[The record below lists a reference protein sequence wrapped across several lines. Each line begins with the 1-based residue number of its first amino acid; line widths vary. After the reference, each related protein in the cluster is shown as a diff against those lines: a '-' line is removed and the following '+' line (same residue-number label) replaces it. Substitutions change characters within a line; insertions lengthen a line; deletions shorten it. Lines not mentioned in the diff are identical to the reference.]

1 MRAALALASG
11 LDRLCRWS
19 ARLAAV
25 ALVLLVGVIVAD
37 IVVRRFLATPSFLIG
52 DLEWHLHGA
61 AAILGI
67 GYAYTRNAHV
77 RVEVLAGDWSRRSRL
92 WIELVGIILF
102 AIPFLLLLVWV
113 GYDFAERAYVRGEG
127 APGGQGIGQRWIVK
141 SLVPLSALLALAGA
155 VAVAL
160 RAVVALRRP
169 DLRQD
174 AFEEAGLWTR

>member
-1 MRAALALASG
+1 MTRLLAIATVLDRVCVWAGRVSAVAMLALM
-11 LDRLCRWS
+11 
-19 ARLAAV
+19 
-25 ALVLLVGVIVAD
+25 GVIIAD

-77 RVEVLAGDWSRRSRL
+77 RVEVLAANWPKRRRL
-92 WIELVGIILF
+92 MIELVGILLF
-102 AIPFLLLLVWV
+102 ALPFLLLLAWS
-113 GYDFAERAYVRGEG
+113 GYDFAERAFLRGEG

-141 SLVPLSALLALAGA
+141 SLVPVSALLALAGA
-155 VAVAL
+155 LAVAL
-160 RAVVALRRP
+160 RAAVALRRP

-174 AFEEAGLWTR
+174 AHESGGLWTR